1 MWLYVLVSSICVST
15 VAFILISVRQP
26 TTPVPS
32 GTLAAIIA
40 VSFLLNLLLT
50 QVRDDLVVAAATR
63 FDFVKLYYYRWIIRV
78 ALMCMLVVL
87 FLSSSAFV
95 FPSLFPLV
103 FPSLR
108 PSTVAY
114 LFVGSLVSYLATY
127 PVLLYTDFFSKQ
139 GEASLCLQQALDSV
153 DLGDFNRWFRRGV
166 KATIIRLKEIGLC
179 VAGPDIVFAVN
190 IKILR
195 GEPVKDTLERMASDI
210 INLAPPKKE
219 PSRLQ
224 PSGLYDIIETLTR
237 LAQSARKDGLYAVP
251 SYHERISRTWDL
263 LTRSAP
269 ILGFIL
275 AAAIVL
281 YTYFVTGKLPLVFPQ

>member
-1 MWLYVLVSSICVST
+1 M
-15 VAFILISVRQP
+15 
-26 TTPVPS
+26 
-32 GTLAAIIA
+32 
-40 VSFLLNLLLT
+40 
-50 QVRDDLVVAAATR
+50 VAAATR
-63 FDFVKLYYYRWIIRV
+63 FDFVKLYYYRWAIRV
-78 ALMCMLVVL
+78 ALMCMVFVL
-87 FLSSSAFV
+87 CLSLSPFV

-108 PSTVAY
+108 LSTVAY
-114 LFVGSLVSYLATY
+114 LFVGSFVSYLVIV

-139 GEASLCLQQALDSV
+139 GEASLCLQQALDS

-166 KATIIRLKEIGLC
+166 KATIIRLRVIGLR

-195 GEPVKDTLERMASDI
+195 GEPVKDTLERIASDI
-210 INLAPPKKE
+210 MSLAPPKEE

-237 LAQSARKDGLYAVP
+237 LAQSARKDGLDAVP

-269 ILGFIL
+269 IFGLIL
-275 AAAIVL
+275 VAAIVL
-281 YTYFVTGKLPLVFPQ
+281 YTYFVTGKLPLVVP